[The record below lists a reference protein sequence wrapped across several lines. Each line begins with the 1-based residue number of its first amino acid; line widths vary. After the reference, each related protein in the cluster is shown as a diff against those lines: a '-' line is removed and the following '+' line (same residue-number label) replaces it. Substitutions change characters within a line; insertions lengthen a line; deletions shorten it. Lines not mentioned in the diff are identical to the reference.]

1 MQSLMTFY
9 FETWLNLA
17 AEWRLSCWVI
27 TKGGVQKKVCWPG
40 VPSLSGGWLVVC
52 SKYQQ
57 MNPPFSVLFVWL
69 KIIYLLY
76 LNNIDCS
83 KLSHEPSELEMN
95 GARGELASFYWA
107 LFCRWE
113 NYPEGDKGCTACEWH
128 AGIHTLL
135 AQKPHDYSV
144 ILNVIKAFIPIWY

>member
-27 TKGGVQKKVCWPG
+27 TKGGAQKRAWWPG

-57 MNPPFSVLFVWL
+57 MNPLFSVSLFVWL
-69 KIIYLLY
+69 KTIYLLY
-76 LNNIDCS
+76 LNDINCS
-83 KLSHEPSELEMN
+83 KQWHEPSEREMN
-95 GARGELASFYWA
+95 RRVLASFHWA
-107 LFCRWE
+107 SFCRWADQA
-113 NYPEGDKGCTACEWH
+113 EGDKVWTACERHCWDSH
-128 AGIHTLL
+128 ICLTG
-135 AQKPHDYSV
+135 S
-144 ILNVIKAFIPIWY
+144 KATWLFCDFECH